1 MLQKTYFLH
10 FLCTIILVLLGMF
23 EWHMLSPSEYT
34 IYSCGIKS
42 FEKVGAV
49 NSQGKFVTQVCSF
62 SDLFTSNFWN
72 MCRRLCVDSGSWH
85 FVFVTECHDIYSGM
99 AEPGGKGG
107 CTPHTPRFL
116 QISYPYLNPGTGG
129 GRLCQP
135 FDHLPPQI
143 FSPSAIPVEKYSI
156 VVMTS

>member
-10 FLCTIILVLLGMF
+10 FLCTIMLVLLGMF

-62 SDLFTSNFWN
+62 FRFIHFKLLKYAVDFMLILAVDTLCLSQNVTTFIQGWRNRGARWVARPTPSDF
-72 MCRRLCVDSGSWH
+72 CRSVIPISTQGRGEADYANHLII
-85 FVFVTECHDIYSGM
+85 F
-99 AEPGGKGG
+99 PL
-107 CTPHTPRFL
+107 RFL
-116 QISYPYLNPGTGG
+116 
-129 GRLCQP
+129 
-135 FDHLPPQI
+135 DLPP
-143 FSPSAIPVEKYSI
+143 SLLKSI
-156 VVMTS
+156 Q